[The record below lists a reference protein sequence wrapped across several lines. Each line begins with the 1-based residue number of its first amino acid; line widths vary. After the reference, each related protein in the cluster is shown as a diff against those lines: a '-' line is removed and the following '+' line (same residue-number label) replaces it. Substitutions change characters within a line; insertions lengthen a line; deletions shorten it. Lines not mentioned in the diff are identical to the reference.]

1 MQVFHSLWDTKK
13 FYFWAESS
21 LSPAAPASPKKKKDG
36 DVFRHPFALK
46 GNSLSASFAS
56 VFPAVRSDSEVTAT
70 ELCLRLPSSAKG
82 PLPSPWLLL
91 EDYVPEKPT
100 SLKDCNIPALTL
112 EPAAAAKLL
121 LDLPLDPPPGTVY
134 ADSMHFWSDLS
145 LFSMELVCR
154 QQFIPALVENRPAW
168 KAVIDDSGADEERFR
183 LFVNSIPPGC
193 LSFAPDNSPQTD
205 PALLVRSFMDIA
217 VDYLVRS
224 SICDADILPSRRGR
238 PAKSEKLSIQFLK
251 SLQSINPNETAFDAT
266 DRELSGFSDLLSS
279 WTAALQPQAVDVP
292 FKTCF
297 RLESPS
303 SDDGNEDGEDIDYCG
318 DGDGDGARNDGGG
331 NDDAN
336 IDGKIDCDIGGI
348 GSGDDN
354 IARRDDRDLWRLSF
368 FLQARDDKS
377 LLVPAN
383 EVWRTRSSALT
394 LLKKR
399 LSNPQEQLLSDLGRA
414 ERVFPQI
421 KESLE
426 KARPTGLSMKTE
438 AAYTF
443 LRETAPLLEQNGFG
457 VMLPSWWQRKSSQL
471 GIKLRLKDARQ
482 KPGSSGPSFLGLNS
496 LVEYD
501 WQLSLG
507 DKILSEAEFLQLTR
521 LKVPLVKV
529 RGEWTELRASDIEE
543 AIEFFKKNSD
553 RTMTLSEA
561 LHLVLDL
568 SGQQPLDDQSD
579 DGEYPLP
586 IHGFSAEGQIEKMLK
601 SLSKPSADLAE
612 TAPPADLNGTL
623 RPYQLRGLS
632 WLEYLQR
639 LGLGACLADDM
650 GLGKTVEL
658 IAFLL
663 KRKHELVASAE
674 SGFAECRFAEI
685 SSTESCFADDCF
697 AEDRPSVDRQ
707 ENGQKASQRNSS
719 QPNPSLLICPLSVAG
734 NWQKEIER
742 FAPTLK
748 PLLHHGTTRLSG
760 DAFLQEA
767 LSHDIVITTYSLA
780 AKDRETLSAI
790 PWSNVILDEAQAIK
804 NHAALQTRSIKRL
817 PSSHRIA
824 LTGTPV
830 ENRLSE
836 LWSIMDFL
844 NPGYLGS
851 SESFRR
857 QFILP
862 IEKYRNKSR
871 SDALRSII
879 QPFVLRRLKTDPTVI
894 RDLPEKME
902 MIVNCNLTEEQATL
916 YSAVVE
922 DMLADIKSQ
931 EGIKRRGI
939 ILAALT
945 KLKQICNHPALFLQD
960 ASSIDGRSGKLS
972 RLEEMLE
979 EAVSV
984 GDRSLIFTQ
993 FAGMGAML
1001 RHHLQEKM
1009 GLEVLFLHGRTSKN
1023 KRDEMIA
1030 RFQSGSTPVFIL
1042 SLKAGGFGLNLT
1054 AANHVFHFDRW
1065 WNPAVEN
1072 QATDRAFRIGQ
1083 KKNVFV
1089 HKFVCAG
1096 TLEEKINQMI
1106 EQKKSLADSVIGS
1119 GESWLT
1125 EFSNEA
1131 LRDMLTLRRDSV
1143 RSGDDEGGN
1152 EEDNEEGNERGDKK

>member
-100 SLKDCNIPALTL
+100 SLKECSIQALAL

-121 LDLPLDPPPGTVY
+121 LDLPLDPPPGTVF
-134 ADSMHFWSDLS
+134 ADSMRFWSDLS

-154 QQFIPALVENRPAW
+154 QQFIPAFIENRPAW
-168 KAVIDDSGADEERFR
+168 KAAIDDADADEEKFR
-183 LFVNSIPPGC
+183 LFVDSIPPGC
-193 LSFAPDNSPQTD
+193 LSFAADNSPQAD
-205 PALLVRSFMDIA
+205 LAHLVRSFMDLS
-217 VDYLVRS
+217 VDSLVRS

-251 SLQSINPNETAFDAT
+251 SLQSINPNEAAFDAT
-266 DRELSGFSDLLSS
+266 DHELSGFSDLLSS
-279 WTAALQPQAVDVP
+279 WTATLQPQAVDVP

-303 SDDGNEDGEDIDYCG
+303 SDDGDEDGDNIDYAG
-318 DGDGDGARNDGGG
+318 NGGANGNGSCND
-331 NDDAN
+331 NAVR
-336 IDGKIDCDIGGI
+336 K
-348 GSGDDN
+348 
-354 IARRDDRDLWRLSF
+354 DDRDLWKLSF

-457 VMLPSWWQRKSSQL
+457 VMLPSWWQRKKSQL

-507 DKILSEAEFLQLTR
+507 DKTLSEAEFLQLTR

-579 DGEYPLP
+579 DGDYPLP

-663 KRKHELVASAE
+663 KRKHELAASAE
-674 SGFAECRFAEI
+674 SSSAECRSAEI
-685 SSTESCFADDCF
+685 SSKESCFADDCF

-707 ENGQKASQRNSS
+707 KNGQKAPRCYSS

-742 FAPTLK
+742 FAPTLS

-760 DAFLQEA
+760 EAFLQEA

-780 AKDRETLSAI
+780 AKDEETLSAI

-804 NHAALQTRSIKRL
+804 NQAALQTRSIKRL
-817 PSSHRIA
+817 PSDHRIA

-857 QFILP
+857 QFVLP
-862 IEKYRNKSR
+862 IEKYKNKSR
-871 SDALRSII
+871 SEALRSII

-902 MIVNCNLTEEQATL
+902 MIVNCNLSEEQATL

-960 ASSIDGRSGKLS
+960 ASSLDGRSGKLS

-1001 RHHLQEKM
+1001 RHNLQEKM
-1009 GLEVLFLHGRTSKN
+1009 GLEILFLHGRTSKK

-1089 HKFVCAG
+1089 HKFVCTG

-1143 RSGDDEGGN
+1143 RSGGDEGGN
-1152 EEDNEEGNERGDKK
+1152 EEDNERGDEK